1 MGQLLASASSQLNA
15 PDGGAVASST
25 DQMDPHQ
32 MEIDPH
38 PHQKEK
44 ATPCDKN
51 GAVYSSSGVTA
62 AVPAPRGL
70 KSEVNQKRK
79 QYCTEEGGDGEHP
92 PANKRAHLQIN
103 WP

>member
-25 DQMDPHQ
+25 DQ

-51 GAVYSSSGVTA
+51 GAVYSSSGDTA

-79 QYCTEEGGDGEHP
+79 QYCTEEGGDGP
-92 PANKRAHLQIN
+92 PAKKRAHLQIN